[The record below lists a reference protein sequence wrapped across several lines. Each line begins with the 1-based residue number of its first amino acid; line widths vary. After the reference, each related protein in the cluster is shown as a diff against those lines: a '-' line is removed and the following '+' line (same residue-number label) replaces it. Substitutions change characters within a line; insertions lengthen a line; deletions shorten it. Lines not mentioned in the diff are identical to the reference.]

1 MFYTIRIRK
10 TGYFP
15 AIALSFCALVMLA
28 LTIMNVRA
36 VRTQA
41 QTSSACLV
49 IDPGHGGIDGGAV
62 SVNGKK
68 ESDINL
74 AIGLKLQKIADFYGV
89 KTVMTRTDDVA
100 STDMANYS
108 EHAELVR
115 RTEIINSQPGGVLFS
130 IHQNCFPTSQP
141 SGAQILYGA
150 ADGSEALGN
159 ITYNNILSCLEPENR
174 RVASPAPKGLF
185 ITAKSKCPSVL
196 AECGFMS
203 SFTDLEK
210 LITSEYQTSLAVVF
224 FASYAQYTS
233 GAARS

>member
-15 AIALSFCALVMLA
+15 AIALCFCALVMLA
-28 LTIMNVRA
+28 LTIINIRA
-36 VRTQA
+36 VTVKA
-41 QTSSACLV
+41 EPVSGCIV

-89 KTVMTRTDDVA
+89 SSVMTRTGDAAD
-100 STDMANYS
+100 TDYANYS
-108 EHAELVR
+108 EHNELVR
-115 RTEIINSQPGGVLFS
+115 RVDIINSIPGGVLFS

-141 SGAQILYGA
+141 SGAQVFYGA
-150 ADGSEALGN
+150 ASGSEVLGR
-159 ITYNNILSCLEPENR
+159 ITHDNLINCLEPENR
-174 RVASPAPKGLF
+174 RVVGPAPKALY
-185 ITAKSKCPSVL
+185 ITANAQCPSVL

-203 SFTDLEK
+203 SFSDLEK
-210 LITSEYQTSLAVVF
+210 LVTSEYQTSLATVM
-224 FASYAQYTS
+224 FASYAQYMT
-233 GAARS
+233 AEERS